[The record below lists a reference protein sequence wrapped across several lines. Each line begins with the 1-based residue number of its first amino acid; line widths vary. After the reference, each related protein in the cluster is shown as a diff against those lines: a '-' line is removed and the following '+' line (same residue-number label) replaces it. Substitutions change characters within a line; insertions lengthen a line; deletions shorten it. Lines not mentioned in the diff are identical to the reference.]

1 MLERRVMTLHATTSL
16 LLLGLLACPLVARA
30 ATTPTG
36 IQVEQKCSKTTRDT
50 VDKLNR
56 QPVRAQILAAM
67 CRSDGTLE
75 KVRLRA
81 LEGGDMQWTA
91 DEGMDELARRMK
103 QGR

>member
-1 MLERRVMTLHATTSL
+1 MTLHATTSL
-16 LLLGLLACPLVARA
+16 FLLGLLACPWVAHA

-36 IQVEQKCSKTTRDT
+36 IQVEQRCSKVTRDT
-50 VDKLNR
+50 VDRLNR
-56 QPVRAQILAAM
+56 QPVRAQILAAT
-67 CRSDGTLE
+67 CRPDGTLE

-81 LEGGDMQWTA
+81 LEGGDLQWTA